1 MQKIASVGK
10 SSEIGNLVSKSLGTK
25 VRGTE
30 AEKLAKIGNE
40 GQYVKDLEMLHGMVR
55 SGEIEGATL

>member
-10 SSEIGNLVSKSLGTK
+10 GAEIGNLVSKGLGTK
-25 VRGTE
+25 VRGTD

-40 GQYVKDLEMLHGMVR
+40 GQYVKDLEALHGMVR
-55 SGEIEGATL
+55 SGEIESA